1 MLKFLIR
8 LLLGIA
14 IFGYLY
20 QKFSKK
26 KTLKLEENNQNSTY
40 EKH

>member
-1 MLKFLIR
+1 MKFLIR
-8 LLLGIA
+8 LLLAIA

-26 KTLKLEENNQNSTY
+26 KTLRLEENNQKSNY
-40 EKH
+40 EKN

>member
-1 MLKFLIR
+1 MKFLIR
-8 LLLGIA
+8 LLLAIA

-26 KTLKLEENNQNSTY
+26 KTLRLEENNQNTNH
-40 EKH
+40 EEN

>member
-1 MLKFLIR
+1 MLKFLLR
-8 LLLGIA
+8 LLLAIA

-26 KTLKLEENNQNSTY
+26 KTLQLAENNQNTNY